1 MHVLI
6 DIKPGSDPNAINLRS
21 HGVVPVALFGSPELE
36 VSMVD
41 LASVRFGPMHTHDA
55 GAPVA
60 NYAFEDV
67 NGDGLMD
74 VVFKFY
80 IQQTGLT
87 TADTEACLHGMTTDG
102 MHFCGHDMV
111 KIIS

>member
-1 MHVLI
+1 MVAKIKYLSIFILAGLLAAAFTFPASSPARAMHDQDHAHMHVLI

-21 HGVVPVALFGSPELE
+21 HGVIPVALFGSPELE

-60 NYAFEDV
+60 NYA
-67 NGDGLMD
+67 
-74 VVFKFY
+74 
-80 IQQTGLT
+80 
-87 TADTEACLHGMTTDG
+87 
-102 MHFCGHDMV
+102 
-111 KIIS
+111 